1 MEADMKNACTARRR
15 RVAPLLVLAICGGLL
30 VSACGGSSDSGTPLA
45 ATDDP
50 AGGQPVAEGDNVPSE
65 ASSSVASMLAWV
77 KSLGASETAQPYR
90 LDNFRPPLDDTTE
103 TSPG

>member
-1 MEADMKNACTARRR
+1 MTTSPPRRLR
-15 RVAPLLVLAICGGLL
+15 IVPWIALAICGGLL
-30 VSACGGSSDSGTPLA
+30 VSACGGSSDSGTPPA
-45 ATDDP
+45 AADDP
-50 AGGQPVAEGDNVPSE
+50 TNGQPVAEGENVPSE

-90 LDNFRPPLDDTTE
+90 LDKFRPPLDDTTE